1 MLNNIDYGTRGIR
14 LDDIHISNS
23 CNLTVTVEKSFFDS
37 KNTDQFFIKIYK
49 TDHTGTSS
57 RENLGYLYF
66 YLNPIT
72 KTSSYIGTYV
82 KPEYR
87 SLGLA
92 SMLSAYWIKL
102 CLDEGYDFLETTK
115 AQRKPYLLFILKK
128 VFFEIDDP
136 EKYNLSKHTI
146 HICKSNEGQRFLLF
160 KKDEYAMN
168 FQKSNIYQNDDYR
181 IMLLGDL
188 DCGIVLNK
196 DGKGN
201 EISSDD
207 IVKLLEKSKH
217 KLQLLDRVLLSN
229 IYTLKDNN
237 AAYGLVTQR
246 LNEKEEIIERKIR

>member
-1 MLNNIDYGTRGIR
+1 MQN
-14 LDDIHISNS
+14 
-23 CNLTVTVEKSFFDS
+23 K
-37 KNTDQFFIKIYK
+37 K
-49 TDHTGTSS
+49 
-57 RENLGYLYF
+57 
-66 YLNPIT
+66 
-72 KTSSYIGTYV
+72 
-82 KPEYR
+82 
-87 SLGLA
+87 
-92 SMLSAYWIKL
+92 
-102 CLDEGYDFLETTK
+102 
-115 AQRKPYLLFILKK
+115 KK

-237 AAYGLVTQR
+237 AAYDLVTQR
-246 LNEKEEIIERKIR
+246 LDKKEEIIERKIR